1 MKERDMMTMHHIRR
15 TSIQHFVYT
24 VRLLQRKNL
33 LTLSLNE
40 EDVLKQFDFHNMHDD
55 YYNKLQN
62 SFLASTMQER
72 IHNFLKI
79 CEKIYMKEV

>member
-1 MKERDMMTMHHIRR
+1 MTMHNIRR

-24 VRLLQRKNL
+24 VRLLQKKHL

-40 EDVLKQFDFHNMHDD
+40 EDVLRQFDFVAMHDD
-55 YYNKLQN
+55 LYTKLQN
-62 SFLASTMQER
+62 SFIASTMQER

-79 CEKIYMKEV
+79 CENLFYERELKK